1 MRPIGQMDADFVF
14 TYFHQGERAVASLM
28 LVMESFLFSKC
39 TQKVLCSIIKK
50 LFAVQLEN
58 KVEMQ
63 QVGM

>member
-1 MRPIGQMDADFVF
+1 MRPIGQIDADFVF
-14 TYFHQGERAVASLM
+14 TYFHKEERAVASLM
-28 LVMESFLFSKC
+28 LVMESFFSRC